1 MPSIMLTEEQ
11 VKVFLQSAGA
21 VELRDSSGR
30 LIARA
35 VQVSQWSEEE
45 IAAARRSLA
54 SDKPRYSS
62 AKVQAFLARLTEI
75 HESEGVDE
83 EKLRSLLAR
92 FKAGESI

>member
-1 MPSIMLTEEQ
+1 MPPIRLTEEQ
-11 VKVFLQSAGA
+11 VKVFLQSAGT
-21 VELRDSSGR
+21 VELRDSQGR

-54 SDKPRYSS
+54 SDQPRYPS
-62 AKVQAFLARLTEI
+62 AQVQAFLARLTEI
-75 HESEGVDE
+75 HEKEGVDE

-92 FKAGESI
+92 FKAGEPV